1 MCGVAGVMGS
11 GQASLDVYLGLSVL
25 QHRGQDA
32 AGICSFDSKMEPSLH
47 IQRALGLVS
56 RAITPEGLDQL
67 TGNIAIG
74 HTRYATV
81 GKKGDTRNIQPMVT
95 NFPIPLAMCH
105 NGNLVN
111 YFELKKE
118 LSESDQFSP
127 LTGSD
132 LEVIM
137 RVFNR
142 SLTNFLAPNRRVVS
156 FDSLWHATQEV
167 MKTCI
172 GAYSVV
178 GMVSDQFLF
187 GFCDPHGIRP
197 LVYGRRWNPDDRY
210 EYAFASEDNVLNFLE
225 FETLGSVQP
234 GECVIVNSS
243 GEVKKKILINKEFKA
258 CMFEWVYFAGAESKI
273 RELPVYSARL
283 ELGRHLGLQV
293 KEQLLTKGNQIDF
306 ISPVP
311 ETSRTSAIALS
322 EVLNLPYRETL
333 IKNRYIQRS
342 FIMNRSSERSRAVE
356 LKLSPIR
363 SEIEG
368 KSILLVDDSIV
379 RGTTLRRII
388 QIVKAAGAK
397 KVYVATTCPPIRYGC
412 FYGIDF
418 PDPTQLVA
426 RDRDIKGIE
435 AELEADGIVY
445 LSLEALKKSLKM
457 NNNLCTAC
465 LTGEYPTGYFGAQT
479 FQLSRTAEGEG

>member
-1 MCGVAGVMGS
+1 MCGVAGIIGS
-11 GQASLDVYLGLSVL
+11 EQAAIDIYLGLSVL

-32 AGICSFDSKMEPSLH
+32 AGICSFDSKVEPSLQ
-47 IQRALGLVS
+47 IQRSLGLVS
-56 RAITPEGLDQL
+56 RAISAEGLNQL

-81 GKKGDTRNIQPMVT
+81 GKKGDVRNIQPMVT
-95 NFPIPLAMCH
+95 NFPVPLAMCH

-118 LSESDQFSP
+118 LSQTDQFSP

-142 SLTNFLAPNRRVVS
+142 SLMDQSSALLGHVTEESILS
-156 FDSLWHATQEV
+156 ATQKV
-167 MKTCI
+167 MDTCI

-178 GMVSDQFLF
+178 GMISNRYLF

-197 LVYGRRWNPDDRY
+197 LVFGRKRSPDGVIQH
-210 EYAFASEDNVLNFLE
+210 AFASEDNVLNFLD
-225 FETLGSVQP
+225 FETLCSVSP
-234 GECVIVNSS
+234 GECIIVDNLGHVTRKAIRPKS
-243 GEVKKKILINKEFKA
+243 LKA
-258 CMFEWVYFAGAESKI
+258 CMFEWVYFAGAESKV

-283 ELGRHLGLQV
+283 ELGRLLGQQV
-293 KEQLLTKGNQIDF
+293 RDELMSMGHEIDF
-306 ISPVP
+306 VSPVP

-322 EVLNLPYRETL
+322 EVLQLPYRETL

-342 FIMNRSSERSRAVE
+342 FIMNRSSERSKAVE

-388 QIVKAAGAK
+388 QIVRAAGAK
-397 KVYVATTCPPIRYGC
+397 KVFVATTCPPIRFGC

-418 PDPTQLVA
+418 PDPEQLVA
-426 RDRDIKGIE
+426 KGRQIKEIE
-435 AELEADGIVY
+435 SELGSDGIVY
-445 LSLEALKKSLKM
+445 LDLESLKKSLGQDK
-457 NNNLCTAC
+457 LCLGC
-465 LTGEYPTGYFGAQT
+465 LTGEYPTGSLGSAT
-479 FQLSRTAEGEG
+479 FKEMRVSQGEG

>member
-1 MCGVAGVMGS
+1 MCGVAGVIGS
-11 GQASLDVYLGLSVL
+11 SQAATDVFLGLSVL

-32 AGICSFDSKMEPSLH
+32 AGICSFDPNLEPSLQ

-56 RAITPEGLDQL
+56 RAIPEESLMQL
-67 TGNIAIG
+67 TGPISIG

-81 GKKGDTRNIQPMVT
+81 GKKGDVRNIQPMVT
-95 NFPIPLAMCH
+95 NFPVPLAMCH

-118 LSESDQFSP
+118 LSETDHFSP

-142 SLTNFLAPNRRVVS
+142 CLMSNFSKMPSRVTEAMLFEAS
-156 FDSLWHATQEV
+156 KEV
-167 MKTCI
+167 MLKCI
-172 GAYSVV
+172 GAFSVV

-197 LVYGRRWNPDDRY
+197 LAFGKRNSTSENS
-210 EYAFASEDNVLNFLE
+210 EYAFASEDNALNFLG
-225 FETLGSVQP
+225 FKTLFSVEP
-234 GECVIVNSS
+234 GECVIATAK
-243 GEVKKKILINKEFKA
+243 GEVYRKVLVKKELRS
-258 CMFEWVYFAGAESKI
+258 CMFEWVYFAGAESNV
-273 RELPVYSARL
+273 RGLPVYSARL
-283 ELGRHLGLQV
+283 ELGRKLGLEV
-293 KEQLLTKGNQIDF
+293 KEELIKKGHVIDF
-306 ISPVP
+306 VSPVP

-333 IKNRYIQRS
+333 IKNRYVQRS
-342 FIMNRSSERSRAVE
+342 FIMNRSSDRKRTVE

-388 QIVKAAGAK
+388 QIVRAAGAK
-397 KVYVATTCPPIRYGC
+397 KVFVATTCPPIRYGC
-412 FYGIDF
+412 YYGIDF
-418 PDPTQLVA
+418 PDPDQLVA
-426 RDRDIKGIE
+426 RNRDIVEIE
-435 AELEADGIVY
+435 KELLADGIVY
-445 LSLEALKKSLKM
+445 LSLESLKVALGEGR
-457 NNNLCTAC
+457 LCLAC
-465 LTGEYPTGYFGAQT
+465 LTGEYPTGPIGTKVFKEMRVSQ
-479 FQLSRTAEGEG
+479 GEG